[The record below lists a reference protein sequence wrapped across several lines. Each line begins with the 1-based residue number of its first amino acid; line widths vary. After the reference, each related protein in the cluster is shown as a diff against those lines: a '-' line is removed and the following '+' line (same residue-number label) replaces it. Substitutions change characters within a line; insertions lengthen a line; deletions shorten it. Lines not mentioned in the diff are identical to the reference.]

1 MKLDI
6 DFATR
11 IMEAIENSEK
21 SVIEAEDQLL
31 DGTEPEDENYS
42 YHCLMLSQA
51 GLIEIWPPSNKSMT
65 LADPYR
71 YIAEGTAVARDS
83 RIEYKHRIIAFPM
96 TLTYDGHK
104 FLETV
109 RNEDARSKIRIF
121 LTEKGLPWALSTV
134 KDVGLSYITG

>member
-71 YIAEGTAVARDS
+71 YITEGTAVARDS

-109 RNEDARSKIRIF
+109 RNEDARSNIRTF

>member
-11 IMEAIENSEK
+11 IMEAIEKSEK

-109 RNEDARSKIRIF
+109 RNEDARNKIRTF

>member
-1 MKLDI
+1 
-6 DFATR
+6 
-11 IMEAIENSEK
+11 
-21 SVIEAEDQLL
+21 
-31 DGTEPEDENYS
+31 
-42 YHCLMLSQA
+42 MLSQA

-83 RIEYKHRIIAFPM
+83 RIAYKHRIIAFPM

-104 FLETV
+104 FLEAV

>member
-31 DGTEPEDENYS
+31 EGTEPEDEKYS
-42 YHCLMLSQA
+42 YHCLMLAQA
-51 GLIEIWPPSNKSMT
+51 GLIEIWPPSNKEMT

-71 YIAEGTAVARDS
+71 YIAENG
-83 RIEYKHRIIAFPM
+83 
-96 TLTYDGHK
+96 
-104 FLETV
+104 
-109 RNEDARSKIRIF
+109 IRTIPI
-121 LTEKGLPWALSTV
+121 LATILP
-134 KDVGLSYITG
+134 GI